1 MQNKLYSIENTLQR
15 PISCIPPWVYGT
27 VLQIDSITVSSISF
41 STGKQLFN
49 EAMKHGHVKS
59 CNTAALFVG
68 AAGSGKT
75 CSKHVIMNEEP
86 PEVRISTP
94 IAERPVKV
102 MKIRTVEGLQWHR
115 LSPADQKEI
124 LANIMALI
132 AAEEGESSD
141 QASPTRPSL
150 KARFKALLRLRHG
163 RSHSGWSLK
172 RTKHASPSKLRVNVA
187 SHGSSPTLDTAK
199 TGDTSTP
206 KQSSTSD
213 TDKPVGVAAVET
225 LLESSTTETE
235 LARMIELSPGAEKQ
249 LEVNLVHIT
258 DSGGQPQFH
267 EILPVFL
274 RRTSI
279 YIFVTKLSEGLD
291 ERPLVMYFD
300 SNGNLISK
308 PFPATHTNMQIFR
321 HCIRTL
327 QSHRSQRGGKAPYIM
342 IIGTHQDLEHLC
354 SETREAKNH
363 KLAEVLLPEFQD
375 EVIYFN
381 LPNKEFIFPL
391 NAKSPGKE
399 EWEIAEEIRK
409 IIMLKCAAEPDDIPL
424 RWYCLELKLQE
435 IAQALGRDVMSKE
448 ECFAVALRLHFDS
461 ESFEAAL
468 EYLDGLNIIF
478 YYPDTLPDVVFT
490 DTQVLLDKVT
500 ELVQLSYELKAE
512 GAHSE
517 IKARGGEDQKFQD
530 LALVTPKFLKSF
542 NKHYF
547 PGLFTPLELVKL
559 FRALLIFADFSDTEY
574 FMPSLLQRISS
585 EEVAEHRI
593 GSSAA
598 AAPLILYFSHGGPL
612 LGMFCSLIV
621 FLLSAGNCFPSPW
634 KLLDHLGT
642 PVCLYR
648 NCVKFTIPHHPGT
661 VTLID
666 AFSFFELHVS
676 SPDNLCGFVHDAV
689 FTGLKKAAANL
700 SYNNS
705 VPEVAF
711 FCSCST
717 EEPHP
722 ATVSAAQNRWIC
734 TRNRQTYGNINEK
747 QQMWLTASGK
757 FTMTVITIML
767 ACYVRISASFTVASL
782 NRCASLST
790 WLMVSLDFGEMNV

>member
-1 MQNKLYSIENTLQR
+1 MLHIDPITASLFSI
-15 PISCIPPWVYGT
+15 
-27 VLQIDSITVSSISF
+27 F

-86 PEVRISTP
+86 PEVCVSTP

-102 MKIRTVEGLQWHR
+102 MKIRTVEGIQWHR

-132 AAEEGESSD
+132 AAEDGESSD
-141 QASPTRPSL
+141 QASPARPSL
-150 KARFKALLRLRHG
+150 KARLKALLRLRHG

-172 RTKHASPSKLRVNVA
+172 RTKHASPSKLKVNVA
-187 SHGSSPTLDTAK
+187 SHSSSTTPDTEK

-206 KQSSTSD
+206 KQSSTLD

-235 LARMIELSPGAEKQ
+235 LARMIELSCGTKEH

-274 RRTSI
+274 RRASI
-279 YIFVTKLSEGLD
+279 IIFVTKLSESLD
-291 ERPLVMYFD
+291 ERPLIMYYD

-375 EVIYFN
+375 EVIYFKVE
-381 LPNKEFIFPL
+381 NKEFIFPL

-461 ESFEAAL
+461 KSFEAAL

-490 DTQVLLDKVT
+490 DPQVLLDKVT
-500 ELVQLSYELKAE
+500 EIVKLSYELKEEDVA
-512 GAHSE
+512 SK
-517 IKARGGEDQKFQD
+517 IKARGGEFQKFQD
-530 LALVTPKFLKSF
+530 HALVTSDFLASEKFG
-542 NKHYF
+542 KHYV
-547 PGLFTPLELVKL
+547 PNLFTPLELVKL
-559 FRALLIFADFSDTEY
+559 FRALLIFADFSDTAY
-574 FMPSLLQRISS
+574 FMPCLLEIIGS
-585 EEVAEHRI
+585 EEVDKHRVNT
-593 GSSAA
+593 SADT
-598 AAPLILYFSHGGPL
+598 APLVLHFPHGGPL
-612 LGMFCSLIV
+612 LGMFCSLLV
-621 FLLSAGNCFPSPW
+621 YLLSVANHFPSPW
-634 KLLDHLGT
+634 KLVVEGLGT
-642 PVCLYR
+642 PECLYR
-648 NCVKFTIPHHPGT
+648 NCVSFTIPRYPGT
-661 VTLID
+661 VTLVD
-666 AFSFFELHVS
+666 SFVFFEVHVDS
-676 SPDNLCGFVHDAV
+676 SGRFCQQICSIVRQAMFA
-689 FTGLKKAAANL
+689 GLKKAASNL
-700 SYNNS
+700 HYSNS
-705 VPEVAF
+705 QPELAF
-711 FCSCST
+711 LCPCSR
-717 EEPHP
+717 EKLHP
-722 ATVSAAQNRWIC
+722 ATVGADGSCWIC
-734 TRNRQTYGNINEK
+734 TLDSRTYRDIDERQR
-747 QQMWLTASGK
+747 MWLPNSGK
-757 FTMTVITIML
+757 WKNL
-767 ACYVRISASFTVASL
+767 
-782 NRCASLST
+782 
-790 WLMVSLDFGEMNV
+790 

>member
-1 MQNKLYSIENTLQR
+1 
-15 PISCIPPWVYGT
+15 
-27 VLQIDSITVSSISF
+27 
-41 STGKQLFN
+41 
-49 EAMKHGHVKS
+49 MKHGHVKS

-86 PEVRISTP
+86 PEVRVSTP

-102 MKIRTVEGLQWHR
+102 MKIRTVEGVHWHR

-132 AAEEGESSD
+132 AAEGETSA
-141 QASPTRPSL
+141 QASPARSSL
-150 KARFKALLRLRHG
+150 KTRLKALLRLRHG

-172 RTKHASPSKLRVNVA
+172 RTKHASPSKVKVNVA
-187 SHGSSPTLDTAK
+187 SHGSSTTLDSDE

-213 TDKPVGVAAVET
+213 SGKPVGVAAVKA
-225 LLESSTTETE
+225 LLESSATESE
-235 LARMIELSPGAEKQ
+235 LARMIELSSGTKEQ

-274 RRTSI
+274 RRASI
-279 YIFVTKLSEGLD
+279 YIFVTKLSESLD
-291 ERPLVMYFD
+291 ERPLVMYYD

-363 KLAEVLLPEFQD
+363 RLAEVLLPEFQD

-381 LPNKEFIFPL
+381 LANMELIFPL
-391 NAKSPGKE
+391 NAKSPGNE

-409 IIMLKCAAEPDDIPL
+409 IVMLKCAAEPDDIPL

-435 IAQALGRDVMSKE
+435 IAQALGRAVMSKE

-461 ESFEAAL
+461 ESFDAAL

-478 YYPDTLPDVVFT
+478 YYSNTLPDVVFT
-490 DTQVLLDKVT
+490 DPQVLLDKVT
-500 ELVQLSYELKAE
+500 ELVKLSYKLK
-512 GAHSE
+512 
-517 IKARGGEDQKFQD
+517 GEDVVSKIMAKSGEYRKFQD
-530 LALVTPKFLKSF
+530 HALVTSDFLASDEF
-542 NKHYF
+542 GKHYVF
-547 PGLFTPLELVKL
+547 NLFTPLELVKL

-574 FMPSLLQRISS
+574 FMPCLLETIDS
-585 EEVAEHRI
+585 EEVAKHRVNT
-593 GSSAA
+593 SADTV
-598 AAPLILYFSHGGPL
+598 PLVLHFPHGGPL
-612 LGMFCSLIV
+612 LGMFCSLV
-621 FLLSAGNCFPSPW
+621 VYLLSAANHFPSPW
-634 KLLDHLGT
+634 KLVVDDLGT
-642 PVCLYR
+642 PKCLYR
-648 NCVKFTIPHHPGT
+648 NCVRFKIPRYPGF
-661 VTLID
+661 VTLVD
-666 AFSFFELHVS
+666 SFVFFEVHVDS
-676 SPDNLCGFVHDAV
+676 SGRFCQQICSIVQQAMFA
-689 FTGLKKAAANL
+689 GLKKAASNL
-700 SYNNS
+700 HYSNS
-705 VPEVAF
+705 QPELAF
-711 FCSCST
+711 LCPCSR
-717 EEPHP
+717 EKLHP
-722 ATVSAAQNRWIC
+722 ATLSADGSCWIC
-734 TRNRQTYGNINEK
+734 TLDSGTYKDIDER
-747 QQMWLTASGK
+747 QQMWLPNSGK
-757 FTMTVITIML
+757 
-767 ACYVRISASFTVASL
+767 R
-782 NRCASLST
+782 
-790 WLMVSLDFGEMNV
+790 MNAAEFIALRW

>member
-1 MQNKLYSIENTLQR
+1 MD
-15 PISCIPPWVYGT
+15 P
-27 VLQIDSITVSSISF
+27 ITVAFSSISF

-86 PEVRISTP
+86 PEVRVSTP

-141 QASPTRPSL
+141 QASPARPSL

-187 SHGSSPTLDTAK
+187 SHGSSPTPDTAK

-235 LARMIELSPGAEKQ
+235 LARRIELSPGTKEQ

-291 ERPLVMYFD
+291 EQPLVMYFD

-308 PFPATHTNMQIFR
+308 PFPASHTNMQIFR

-500 ELVQLSYELKAE
+500 ELVKLIYELKENDA
-512 GAHSE
+512 ASR
-517 IKARGGEDQKFQD
+517 IKARGGEFQKFQD
-530 LALVTPKFLKSF
+530 HALVTTQFLKSF
-542 NKHYF
+542 GRHYV
-547 PGLFTPLELVKL
+547 PNLFTPLELVKL

-574 FMPSLLQRISS
+574 FMPCLLEIISS
-585 EEVAEHRI
+585 EEVDKRRV
-593 GSSAA
+593 STSAA
-598 AAPLILYFSHGGPL
+598 TVPLVLHFPHGGPL
-612 LGMFCSLIV
+612 LGMFCSLV
-621 FLLSAGNCFPSPW
+621 VYLLSTANHFPSPW
-634 KLLDHLGT
+634 KLVVSDLGT
-642 PVCLYR
+642 PKCLHR
-648 NCVKFTIPHHPGT
+648 NCVRFTIPRYPGT
-661 VTLID
+661 ITLVD
-666 AFSFFELHVS
+666 SVGFFEVHVDS
-676 SPDNLCGFVHDAV
+676 SGRFCQQLCSIVREAMFA
-689 FTGLKKAAANL
+689 GLKQAASSL
-700 SYNNS
+700 HYSNS
-705 VPEVAF
+705 QPELAF
-711 FCSCST
+711 ICPCPR
-717 EEPHP
+717 EKLHP
-722 ATVSAAQNRWIC
+722 ATVGADGSCWIC
-734 TRNRQTYGNINEK
+734 TQDSGTYKDIDER
-747 QQMWLTASGK
+747 QQMWLPNNSGK
-757 FTMTVITIML
+757 
-767 ACYVRISASFTVASL
+767 
-782 NRCASLST
+782 
-790 WLMVSLDFGEMNV
+790 